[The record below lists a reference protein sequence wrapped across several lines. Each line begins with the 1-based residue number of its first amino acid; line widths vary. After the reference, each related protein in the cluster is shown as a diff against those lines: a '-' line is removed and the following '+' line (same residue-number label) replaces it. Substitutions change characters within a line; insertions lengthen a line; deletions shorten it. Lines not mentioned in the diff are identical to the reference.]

1 MQGVASDISA
11 IGYSGIGYITSG
23 VKAVPLG
30 EEAGKLWEPYC
41 RRVLSGDYPL
51 ARFLYV
57 YVNKKPGEPM
67 DKLTAEFLKFVLS
80 RQGQEI
86 VVKDGYFPMPKEV
99 IEESTAELAA
109 K

>member
-30 EEAGKLWEPYC
+30 EEAGKYVEATYENC
-41 RRVLSGDYPL
+41 LSGDYPL

-57 YVNKKPGEPM
+57 YVNKKPGEPI
-67 DKLTAEFLKFVLS
+67 DKLTTEFLKFVLS
-80 RQGQEI
+80 KQGQEI
-86 VVKDGYFPMPKEV
+86 VVKDGLL
-99 IEESTAELAA
+99 SLAQGSG
-109 K
+109 